1 MLRCTQKV
9 RSAFGTG
16 KPRPRRRSAHDV
28 EEAVY
33 LSDEI
38 AVMRLR
44 PGRIVDRLNAPLSRP
59 GHARLSAP
67 ASSSF
72 FRGGNF
78 AGTVFKSGTSHDRFH
93 AQRPKSR
100 EIPCKFPV

>member
-38 AVMRLR
+38 AVMRPR
-44 PGRIVDRLNAPLSRP
+44 PGRIVDRLNSPLSRP
-59 GHARLSAP
+59 RPRSVVSAGEFIVLP
-67 ASSSF
+67 RRE
-72 FRGGNF
+72 FRRNG
-78 AGTVFKSGTSHDRFH
+78 
-93 AQRPKSR
+93 
-100 EIPCKFPV
+100 I